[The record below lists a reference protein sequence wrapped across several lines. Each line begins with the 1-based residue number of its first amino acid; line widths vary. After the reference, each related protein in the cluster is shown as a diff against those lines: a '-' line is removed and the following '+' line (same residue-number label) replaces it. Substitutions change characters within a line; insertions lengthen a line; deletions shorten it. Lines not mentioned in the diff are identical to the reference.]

1 MKKGFTLI
9 ELVATITVLG
19 IILAMVVID
28 TQYFNKSHLEKE
40 KKRISSV
47 IEENAKD
54 LVYTDNE
61 IGDKVN
67 NKLQSLEV
75 DSETDESIEVAC
87 YIKYDEL
94 TKARLMD
101 SDTKY
106 PTEKG
111 TKVITDT
118 SYVKVSLNNNDYEFN
133 FVYRDDDV
141 PITITNCLN

>member
-111 TKVITDT
+111 TKVITDK

>member
-75 DSETDESIEVAC
+75 DSETDDSIEVAC

-111 TKVITDT
+111 TKVITDK
-118 SYVKVSLNNNDYEFN
+118 SYVRVSLNNNDYEFN

>member
-111 TKVITDT
+111 TKVITNK

>member
-106 PTEKG
+106 QTEKG
-111 TKVITDT
+111 TKVITDK

>member
-28 TQYFNKSHLEKE
+28 TQYFNKNHLEKE

-111 TKVITDT
+111 TKVITDK